1 MSNAF
6 YNTMP
11 SFFLHPRLV
20 VGLITL
26 FAALIRLV
34 TLGYKSLWLDEAVV
48 WQIANN
54 PLAEAIAQNTVRNS
68 APPLFI
74 TLLKGVLLFG
84 DSEFVMRLLPAL
96 AGIAAV
102 PAMYGLARQFLERVP
117 AYFTTA
123 LVAVTITMVN
133 FSQQLREY
141 SLTVLWTILLL
152 WAFTQFLRFPTWR
165 NWAYVTVMI
174 VISLFTQYGM
184 ALLIV
189 ALNLVWAIEWVL
201 SPQRQWRDAL
211 KWGLAQGVGL
221 LAAGAVYGLGLQ
233 GQVSNV
239 LASGYLQA
247 GYWDGTSGGLFN
259 LTVWGTW
266 KLLTLTY
273 AMPGRSMVLF
283 LGLLTI
289 GLWGVWQS
297 NHRRHLLL
305 LIITPIMVVFILAL
319 VGLYPY
325 DGNRQIIFLTPMLYI
340 LAGYGFAWLT
350 TRFPQWWIAG
360 SLATG
365 FIALGF
371 VLTWGLVRSE
381 GTEHLRPLVDTLKR
395 EVQPSDRIY
404 VYSGAV
410 PAFTYYYRE
419 PQPAWIESTGN
430 LATLSSYNSQLDM
443 LTAQPGRLWLVFS
456 HCVAEE
462 CTYIADY
469 AGQKRR
475 VELKGETTGAT
486 LYLAP

>member
-1 MSNAF
+1 MSLAF
-6 YNTMP
+6 YNSMQ
-11 SFFLHPRLV
+11 SFFQRPCLV

-26 FAALIRLV
+26 VAALIRLV
-34 TLGYKSLWLDEAVV
+34 TLGYKSLWFDEAVV

-54 PLAEAIAQNTVRNS
+54 PLAEAIAQNAVSNS

-74 TLLKGVLLFG
+74 TLLKGVLLLG
-84 DSEFVMRLLPAL
+84 DSEFTMRLLPAL

-102 PAMYGLARQFLERVP
+102 PAMYGLARQFMERVP

-152 WAFTQFLRFPTWR
+152 LAFNQFLRSPTWR
-165 NWAYVTVMI
+165 NWGYVTVMI
-174 VISLFTQYGM
+174 VVSLFTQYGM

-211 KWGLAQGVGL
+211 KWSLAQVIGL
-221 LAAGAVYGLGLQ
+221 LAAGAVYLLGLQ
-233 GQVSNV
+233 GQMSKV
-239 LASGYLQA
+239 LASGYLQE
-247 GYWDGTSGGLFN
+247 GYWDGTRGGLLN
-259 LTVWGTW
+259 LAFWGTW

-273 AMPGRSMVLF
+273 AMPGQSMLLF
-283 LGLLTI
+283 LGLLII
-289 GLWGVWQS
+289 GLWGVWRSEHQ
-297 NHRRHLLL
+297 RHLLL
-305 LIITPIMVVFILAL
+305 LIITPIIVVFALAL
-319 VGLYPY
+319 VRLYPY

-340 LAGYGFAWLT
+340 LAGFGFAWLT
-350 TRFPQWWIAG
+350 AHLRQWWFAG
-360 SLATG
+360 SIAMV
-365 FIALGF
+365 FIVLGF
-371 VLTWGLVRSE
+371 VLTWGLISSE
-381 GTEHLRPLVDTLKR
+381 GTEHLRPLVETLQR
-395 EVQPSDRIY
+395 EVQPGDRIY

-410 PAFTYYYRE
+410 PAFSYYYRE
-419 PQPAWIESTGN
+419 SQPTWMESIGER
-430 LATLSSYNSQLDM
+430 ATPSTYIPQLDM

-462 CTYIADY
+462 CAYISDY
-469 AGQKRR
+469 TAQKRTIQP
-475 VELKGETTGAT
+475 KGETTGAM